1 MPQPHRYPNFTAFIS
16 TGVIVGFVIGS
27 WLGYRGDSQ
36 TELGNTYSA
45 STAVLF
51 IGLLGACVFGLLA
64 AVVAVLLDRRR

>member
-1 MPQPHRYPNFTAFIS
+1 MPKPHRYPNFTAFIS

-27 WLGYRGDSQ
+27 WLGYRGGSE
-36 TELGNTYSA
+36 TEFGNTYSA